1 MGKKR
6 GILLA
11 ALVLVALVI
20 LVWFLAAKPGHGSR
34 NASID
39 SNTSEE
45 SQITATNEGP
55 TTDNEPV
62 VSVSTQAQQ
71 GEVSALSAPTNQMA
85 AVALVAAA
93 TNDAASTTAVL
104 TASTKHLLGAT
115 NGAGPLKI
123 ELVRIEPG
131 TFTMGSPQTEWGRK
145 PQEGPQTVVTLTRA
159 FWMGKYEVTVDQ
171 YEDVLGAGAAV
182 PDDNMGMY
190 VNKKGRDRP
199 VMRLSWADA
208 TNFCAQLTER
218 EREAGR
224 LPEGYVY
231 RLPTEA
237 EWQYACRA
245 GTTTRYFF
253 GDDLGGVLLGEYAW
267 YRANSDGTVHR
278 VGEKK
283 PNLWGLYDM
292 EGNASEWCLDVYRLP
307 GGEVTDPVGT
317 MSGPW
322 RVLAGGSWCRGP
334 DDQRSASRH
343 AGNPVRAVIDAG
355 FRIALAPELP

>member
-6 GILLA
+6 GILFA

-34 NASID
+34 NANID
-39 SNTSEE
+39 SNASEE
-45 SQITATNEGP
+45 SQTTATNEGP

-71 GEVSALSAPTNQMA
+71 GAVSALSAPTNQMA

-93 TNDAASTTAVL
+93 TNDAASTTAIL

-131 TFTMGSPQTEWGRK
+131 TFTMGSPQTEWGRN
-145 PQEGPQTVVTLTRA
+145 PQEGPQTVVTLTRV

-190 VNKKGRDRP
+190 GANH
-199 VMRLSWADA
+199 A
-208 TNFCAQLTER
+208 T
-218 EREAGR
+218 
-224 LPEGYVY
+224 
-231 RLPTEA
+231 
-237 EWQYACRA
+237 
-245 GTTTRYFF
+245 
-253 GDDLGGVLLGEYAW
+253 
-267 YRANSDGTVHR
+267 
-278 VGEKK
+278 
-283 PNLWGLYDM
+283 
-292 EGNASEWCLDVYRLP
+292 
-307 GGEVTDPVGT
+307 
-317 MSGPW
+317 W
-322 RVLAGGSWCRGP
+322 RICHL
-334 DDQRSASRH
+334 
-343 AGNPVRAVIDAG
+343 
-355 FRIALAPELP
+355 